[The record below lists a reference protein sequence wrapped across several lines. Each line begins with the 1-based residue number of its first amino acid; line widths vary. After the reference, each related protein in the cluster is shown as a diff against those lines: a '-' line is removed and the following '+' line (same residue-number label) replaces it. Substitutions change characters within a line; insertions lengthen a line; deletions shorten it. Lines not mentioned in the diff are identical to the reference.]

1 MTLYKLKT
9 GLVPFPN
16 AANLTAEVKTLMK
29 ASQFEKSVLF
39 FLLGQ
44 FNDESP
50 FKIFQEDPS
59 LLNFMKIDKRFESI
73 IHEGLLN
80 LNKDTYFQS
89 SIIEEEKVE

>member
-50 FKIFQEDPS
+50 FKIF
-59 LLNFMKIDKRFESI
+59 
-73 IHEGLLN
+73 
-80 LNKDTYFQS
+80 
-89 SIIEEEKVE
+89 